1 MNICLSNIGVT
12 TPVGFAIW
20 HVRNELFFWLR
31 SQLKALLTAHL
42 QLACH
47 LQASFFPHSPVN
59 GVVASTYMQHT
70 FKFSLR
76 EGTLGSQVP
85 QLVWHHVSISQF
97 SQRSVRAVDTPVPTE
112 VICNSFY
119 GHRKKGILCSS
130 SRNVVTPVCP
140 QAKKSFASLL
150 LFSEGAGIVKIKAD
164 LKGNQSKCWWCHCLE
179 NTVSSRFYFPGK
191 ETSPLPFCIRLNV
204 LLSAKTV

>member
-1 MNICLSNIGVT
+1 M
-12 TPVGFAIW
+12 
-20 HVRNELFFWLR
+20 FWLC

-47 LQASFFPHSPVN
+47 LQASFFHSPVN
-59 GVVASTYMQHT
+59 GVVALTYMQHS

-85 QLVWHHVSISQF
+85 LQLVWHHVSISQF
-97 SQRSVRAVDTPVPTE
+97 SQHSVRAVDTPVPTE

-119 GHRKKGILCSS
+119 GHRKKGIHFSHHLLCSS
-130 SRNVVTPVCP
+130 SCNVVTPVCP
-140 QAKKSFASLL
+140 QAKKVGVFFPSFASLL

-164 LKGNQSKCWWCHCLE
+164 LKGNQSKC
-179 NTVSSRFYFPGK
+179 
-191 ETSPLPFCIRLNV
+191 
-204 LLSAKTV
+204 